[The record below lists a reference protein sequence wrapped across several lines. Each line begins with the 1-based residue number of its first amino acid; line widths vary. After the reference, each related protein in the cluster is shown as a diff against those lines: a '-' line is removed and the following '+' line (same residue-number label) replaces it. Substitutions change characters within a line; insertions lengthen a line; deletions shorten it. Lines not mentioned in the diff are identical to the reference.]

1 MGEKKLG
8 ESKQTKA
15 RRGNNHNRTPERSVK
30 EKLGFEVFIFCQL
43 FKIFK
48 MRF

>member
-15 RRGNNHNRTPERSVK
+15 RRGNNHKGPLSK
-30 EKLGFEVFIFCQL
+30 EKGTWLWSWPAALNNYKQN
-43 FKIFK
+43 FKYF
-48 MRF
+48 